1 MKNIRWFGILFVLS
15 VLAFSGRTAH
25 AEEEIRIDGY
35 YDDWERIPKAT
46 MSYGSHNAKEK
57 HEGAI
62 VMGEEYLYGYVRLS
76 DLYASQIPVNEYHI
90 TVNDETVVLYIL
102 GKDEAGNLNPEFD
115 PYQLAN
121 GTYLNEI
128 GLFQRERAV
137 VSLGDVALTVTD
149 GSPND
154 TLEFRIRLSVLE
166 EVLGF
171 PAGAIKNGA
180 EVSFRNPNLGAESI
194 QLVGTSTGAIVG
206 TMLCVASVGVVW
218 FFNRKRKQSV

>member
-1 MKNIRWFGILFVLS
+1 MKKIQWIGILFILS
-15 VLAFSGRTAH
+15 VFMVPGKTAH

-46 MSYGSHNAKEK
+46 LSYGSHNAKEK
-57 HEGAI
+57 HEGAM

-76 DLYASQIPVNEYHI
+76 DLYASQMPVNEYYI
-90 TVNDETVVLYIL
+90 TVNDKTVVLYIL

-121 GTYLNEI
+121 GTYRNEI
-128 GLFQRERAV
+128 GLFQRERAA

-154 TLEFRIRLSVLE
+154 TLEFCIRLSVLE
-166 EVLGF
+166 ELLGL
-171 PAGAIKNGA
+171 PEGAIKNGA

-194 QLVGTSTGAIVG
+194 QLVGTSTGAIAG
-206 TMLCVASVGVVW
+206 TVLCVASVGLAW

>member
-1 MKNIRWFGILFVLS
+1 MKKIQWFGILFVLS
-15 VLAFSGRTAH
+15 VLAVPARTVH

-46 MSYGSHNAKEK
+46 LTYGSHNAKEK

-90 TVNDETVVLYIL
+90 TVNGETLVFYIL

-154 TLEFRIRLSVLE
+154 TLEFRIQLSVLE
-166 EVLGF
+166 KLLGF
-171 PAGAIKNGA
+171 PEGAIKNGA

-194 QLVGTSTGAIVG
+194 QLAGTSTGVIAG
-206 TMLCVASVGVVW
+206 TVLCVASVGAAW
-218 FFNRKRKQSV
+218 FFNRKRKQRV

>member
-1 MKNIRWFGILFVLS
+1 MKKIRWFGILFILS
-15 VLAFSGRTAH
+15 LLAVPARSAY

-35 YDDWERIPKAT
+35 YDDWERIPKAKLT
-46 MSYGSHNAKEK
+46 YGSHNAKEI
-57 HEGAI
+57 HEGAM

-76 DLYASQIPVNEYHI
+76 ELYTSQIPVNEYYI
-90 TVNDETVVLYIL
+90 TVNGKNVVMYIL

-154 TLEFRIRLSVLE
+154 TLEFRIKISVLE
-166 EVLGF
+166 MLCGF
-171 PAGAIKNGA
+171 PEGAIKNGA
-180 EVSFRNPNLGAESI
+180 EVSFGNPNLGTESVRM
-194 QLVGTSTGAIVG
+194 VGTSTGAVLG
-206 TMLCVASVGVVW
+206 TVLCVASVGAAW
-218 FFNRKRKQSV
+218 FFIRKRKQSV